1 MIGMVCYYPGANN
14 LQQMWS
20 NIMTY
25 RCQF

>member
-1 MIGMVCYYPGANN
+1 MVCYYPGANN